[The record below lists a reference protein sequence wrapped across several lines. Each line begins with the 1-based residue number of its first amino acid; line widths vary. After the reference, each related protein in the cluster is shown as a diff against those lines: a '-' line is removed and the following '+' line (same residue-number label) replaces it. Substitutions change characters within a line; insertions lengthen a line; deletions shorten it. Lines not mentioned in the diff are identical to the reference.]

1 MLTLGCQTSLSQ
13 VWRAY
18 DRKPLKR
25 GTLAILPNIEI
36 KEKIMGNS
44 NRAVIVLSVCLFV
57 ICGCVPPTGILS
69 HSAYE
74 VSIGT
79 RDVVEG
85 TLVIKERK
93 NAVKV
98 LKHPKLQAVQL
109 DLCLTYDKNDSL
121 IDSKVYANYVAET
134 WMFIPAGE
142 TLFIVVDG
150 EKMSF
155 SSPFESF
162 RSVHSGKIVEFI
174 GYDISRVQVEKVV
187 AGTIVQGKLRFV
199 EFEFSDINKQ
209 RWSKILTENW
219 KN

>member
-1 MLTLGCQTSLSQ
+1 
-13 VWRAY
+13 
-18 DRKPLKR
+18 
-25 GTLAILPNIEI
+25 
-36 KEKIMGNS
+36 
-44 NRAVIVLSVCLFV
+44 
-57 ICGCVPPTGILS
+57 
-69 HSAYE
+69 
-74 VSIGT
+74 
-79 RDVVEG
+79 
-85 TLVIKERK
+85 
-93 NAVKV
+93 
-98 LKHPKLQAVQL
+98 
-109 DLCLTYDKNDSL
+109 
-121 IDSKVYANYVAET
+121 
-134 WMFIPAGE
+134 
-142 TLFIVVDG
+142 VVDG